1 MKQQEIFYN
10 KEMEKISAVIIT
22 FNEEKNI
29 KKCINSL
36 KDIADEIIVLD
47 SFSTDKTEEICIEE
61 KVRFYKH
68 IFDGHIQQKNRVIEY
83 ATHKYVLS
91 LDADEVISEELKKSI
106 LEIKESIEFDSYY
119 FNRLNYYCGKPIRT
133 TNWYPDKKLRIW
145 NKEKGKWGGE
155 NPHDKVIMHENSSL
169 KYIQGNLLHYSFN
182 SIEEHL
188 NQSNKFSKIAAE
200 QLILKNKKNLFFKM
214 IFSPTFKF
222 VKNYVLKFGILG
234 GFNGFLIS
242 ALIAHETFL
251 KYAKAIHK
259 KRSMSENIV

>member
-1 MKQQEIFYN
+1 MK
-10 KEMEKISAVIIT
+10 KLSVTIIT
-22 FNEEKNI
+22 YNEEKNI
-29 KKCINSL
+29 ARCLDSVSE
-36 KDIADEIIVLD
+36 IADEIIVID
-47 SFSTDKTEEICIEE
+47 SYSTDSTKDRCTRENVKFFQNKFEG
-61 KVRFYKH
+61 YSA
-68 IFDGHIQQKNRVIEY
+68 QKNFANSLSSNDYI
-83 ATHKYVLS
+83 LS
-91 LDADEVISEELKKSI
+91 LDADEVVSSELKKNI
-106 LEIKESIEFDSYY
+106 IAEKNKDFPKKAYY
-119 FNRLNYYCGKPIRT
+119 FNRLMIYCGKPVRCT
-133 TNWYPDKKLRIW
+133 DWYPDKKIRLWHKNFAMW
-145 NKEKGKWGGE
+145 NNAIIHEKL
-155 NPHDKVIMHENSSL
+155 DL
-169 KYIQGNLLHYSFN
+169 KPEVKPFYLKGDVLHYSFN